1 MGTSDH
7 VYQRYLRA
15 FCADEPY
22 IYHIV
27 IYTWAVAI
35 CDIIKKF
42 VKNAFICIKRVLSN
56 VGTLFYVLA
65 YICWDGKK
73 KKKKK
78 ERKKKK
84 RKEKLKY
91 FRTLSVLAG
100 SKY

>member
-15 FCADEPY
+15 FCADEPF

-56 VGTLFYVLA
+56 
-65 YICWDGKK
+65 

-84 RKEKLKY
+84 RKEKLEY

-100 SKY
+100 SKH